1 MAEFAGYAGL
11 SSVIQYD
18 MFYDCQAQ
26 ARPVFARGLVGEEKR
41 FWAVR
46 SDAGAGVADRHL
58 DVR

>member
-26 ARPVFARGLVGEEKR
+26 ARAAR
-41 FWAVR
+41 FT
-46 SDAGAGVADRHL
+46 
-58 DVR
+58 